1 MSVGA
6 MNKFVGIAFF
16 FAAVLIAGCAGER
29 QGLVCE
35 EIEYRL
41 STQTYSPDQRA
52 YIENELRT
60 CRAEEAR
67 KKNESGQSNT
77 SIYERFANMEG
88 ASSDTSKSV
97 IPVSTLLQDSSEEKT
112 TSIYDR
118 YKSVEATK

>member
-1 MSVGA
+1 
-6 MNKFVGIAFF
+6 MNKFIGFVFF
-16 FAAVLIAGCAGER
+16 FVAVLIAGCAGER

-67 KKNESGQSNT
+67 KKSESGQSNT
-77 SIYERFANMEG
+77 SIYERFADKEG
-88 ASSDTSKSV
+88 ASLSDTSKSV
-97 IPVSTLLQDSSEEKT
+97 IPVSTLLQDSSGEKT

-118 YKSVEATK
+118 YKSVEANK

>member
-1 MSVGA
+1 MGV

-60 CRAEEAR
+60 CRAEEA
-67 KKNESGQSNT
+67 KKKSESGQTNT

>member
-1 MSVGA
+1 MGV
-6 MNKFVGIAFF
+6 MNKFIGFVFF
-16 FAAVLIAGCAGER
+16 LVAVLIAGCAGER

-67 KKNESGQSNT
+67 KKSESGQSNT
-77 SIYERFANMEG
+77 SIYERFADKEG
-88 ASSDTSKSV
+88 ASLSDTSKSV
-97 IPVSTLLQDSSEEKT
+97 IPVSTLLQDSSGEKT

-118 YKSVEATK
+118 YKSVEANK